1 MAAHRVLV
9 AEPDASQRQIMEMLL
24 LVHGCDVTMALDAR
38 EALAFLRNNNP
49 DLIVASTELPQMNG
63 YDISRKTRGVKRLRN
78 VPVILVA
85 PEGTP
90 LDEARTEA
98 EMAGADLLM
107 VKPLGDKNF
116 GDRAVGLI
124 RRSAESP
131 KSPLKKRPGLG
142 GQQGNASKPP
152 QSVASVLDSVAA
164 SDGPAENDEVRNLR
178 QVVKDLSEENAS
190 LRKQLT
196 ATGRATSS
204 GAGIINDLRSRLAR
218 ANELLEEY
226 RKRYPDF
233 EEGRQ
238 AGGLGQLF
246 RRKN

>member
-24 LVHGCDVTMALDAR
+24 LVHGCEVTMALDAR

-178 QVVKDLSEENAS
+178 QVVKDLS
-190 LRKQLT
+190 
-196 ATGRATSS
+196 
-204 GAGIINDLRSRLAR
+204 
-218 ANELLEEY
+218 
-226 RKRYPDF
+226 
-233 EEGRQ
+233 
-238 AGGLGQLF
+238 
-246 RRKN
+246 